1 MKKTILH
8 SSHKK
13 LEAKL
18 VDFAGWEMPINYP
31 AGIIKESTFVRES
44 CGMFDVSHMGRVEI
58 FGENAK
64 NFIEKIL
71 PIDVNSLNTSSA
83 KYTLLID
90 EKKQI
95 LDDLIIY
102 KISEDKFLLV
112 INASNTEED
121 LDWIQKI
128 NNDVSI
134 NNITPDTSMIAV
146 QGPRAL
152 DKINLLSNNAITD
165 LGRYKYKEINLQGY
179 SIFVARTGYTGEDGV
194 EIICNNKD
202 AENIW
207 NILLENDVEACGLG
221 ARDLLRI
228 EAGLHLYGHEI
239 NKNSNP
245 IDIGLGRLLE
255 SKSKN
260 YINYDY
266 IKSDEIQKGK
276 ESLVGLVILDRGIA
290 REGNE
295 IYIDN
300 KIIGNITSG
309 THSPRINS
317 AIAIGMLEKN
327 YNNIE
332 NTVKIKV
339 REKFL
344 EAKIVKLPFYRRKRK

>member
-1 MKKTILH
+1 M
-8 SSHKK
+8 
-13 LEAKL
+13 
-18 VDFAGWEMPINYP
+18 
-31 AGIIKESTFVRES
+31 
-44 CGMFDVSHMGRVEI
+44 
-58 FGENAK
+58 
-64 NFIEKIL
+64 
-71 PIDVNSLNTSSA
+71 
-83 KYTLLID
+83 
-90 EKKQI
+90 
-95 LDDLIIY
+95 
-102 KISEDKFLLV
+102 
-112 INASNTEED
+112 
-121 LDWIQKI
+121 
-128 NNDVSI
+128 
-134 NNITPDTSMIAV
+134 
-146 QGPRAL
+146 
-152 DKINLLSNNAITD
+152 
-165 LGRYKYKEINLQGY
+165 
-179 SIFVARTGYTGEDGV
+179 
-194 EIICNNKD
+194 
-202 AENIW
+202 
-207 NILLENDVEACGLG
+207 G